1 MTQLEDQHTHL
12 LELESDLTLRTAAI
26 QQNVLD
32 INVSSLEYFAKRLN
46 GTPIEFNDCKIAG
59 DHVRLD
65 TAEAALKQWIVAVVE
80 KDVMRARVPAAQ
92 KDVIKGILQCLMNC
106 FEAWYDVLCP
116 NKNKMYS
123 WYCWE
128 LRVR

>member
-32 INVSSLEYFAKRLN
+32 INASSLEYFAKRLN

-65 TAEAALKQWIVAVVE
+65 TAKAALKQWIVAVVE